1 VKISWDLF
9 GDSLQQSDE
18 SRIVFMGG
26 AFLLRE
32 RERERERELL
42 P

>member
-18 SRIVFMGG
+18 RRIVFMGG
-26 AFLLRE
+26 AFLLSE
-32 RERERERELL
+32 RERERV
-42 P
+42 